1 LAREV
6 LRVND
11 RRHPVADAEHH
22 DLIAF
27 FDDLG
32 GCIVARDA
40 KRYHW
45 PRVAAVGNVRISI
58 IECDGV
64 DFDQYLCSC
73 ER

>member
-1 LAREV
+1 MTREILCV
-6 LRVND
+6 DD
-11 RRHPVADAEHH
+11 RRYPVADAEHH

-27 FDDLG
+27 VDNLA
-32 GCIVARDA
+32 GCIIARDA

-45 PRVAAVGNVRISI
+45 PRVAAVGNIRVPV